1 MYQMVTDNPST
12 EKFYALDFLP
22 SPLAD
27 QFAAAYKELLEDHN
41 SREILVLKRI
51 PCNLD
56 ALADHIQNTL
66 GLMIRPDVQS
76 LPQHA
81 SHVVELNDP
90 DIDRLAYE
98 QRIELLGDVIESTD
112 WETLIDEA
120 TTRFDNVRW
129 PDNYQ
134 RADVIEFLQ
143 IASEQD
149 SFGRDV
155 GQVLLEATRQG
166 GFSPPNDDAER
177 HILTAALACL
187 NDLFHD
193 RLDSHGLVERA
204 NIVPRATDALQD
216 DTTYSHAASEF
227 KAILALE
234 FEEYTV
240 NDRQYLAQLAN
251 DADLIA
257 IGERNASIQR
267 VKTEPGELDDLR
279 DGCVIDF
286 DLGDPAI
293 LDEAGG
299 AYRSDTDPGQIAS
312 YLATGTEPMDSVS
325 AVHLHE
331 STFRDQISAVANE
344 VEYLRHGTDAEYGDF
359 AVVVNDLGDRLS
371 EARRHLRAAGLP
383 TKTVGAPALAEDPA
397 VTELYAFVQFLLNR
411 DTEAESWLT
420 ARLEGFSPDFAEA
433 CNTGPIEHR
442 LNRWIVNTDLKERIA
457 AGKSHIE
464 MQEQFQNI
472 ERVTDLARF
481 IDQTTLLDSDLPT
494 FKHVLERAIRF
505 DAAYTHTI
513 ETSPQMYGVTV
524 TDIQGIKH
532 EAYNTVF
539 LLGVVDDEYPGGE
552 RLTPLFPKPWL
563 MDMPD
568 YPALTEVDDDTV
580 DATYGTFTGERSTS
594 AFDAYYHHRE
604 RRKLAL
610 GARAAT
616 DHLYFCT
623 YDSQDN
629 GLGRAYNPSRYLYR
643 LKDQDWSVFNDLSME
658 SDDRPIQTREKVAEY
673 ILDQP
678 WGELEGIVN
687 AAHTGQTAEIEDT
700 EEVFGVIQ
708 GLLSEDDV
716 DPVFADAVASQFAI
730 ARGEVMHSD

>member
-1 MYQMVTDNPST
+1 MCTDNST
-12 EKFYALDFLP
+12 TGKFYALDFSP

-27 QFAAAYKELLEDHN
+27 QFAAAYQELADDHDP
-41 SREILVLKRI
+41 RDILVLKRI

-56 ALADHIQNTL
+56 ALADHIQDTL
-66 GLMIRPDVQS
+66 GLMVRPNVQS

-81 SHVVELNDP
+81 SHVVEIDDP

-98 QRIELLGDVIESTD
+98 QRIELLADVIDSTD
-112 WETLIDEA
+112 WNTLIDDAEA
-120 TTRFDNVRW
+120 RCDDVRW
-129 PDNYQ
+129 PDNYE
-134 RADVIEFLQ
+134 RSDVIDFFRT
-143 IASEQD
+143 ASDQD

-166 GFSPPNDDAER
+166 GFTPPDDDAER
-177 HILTAALACL
+177 HILNAALACL
-187 NDLFHD
+187 NDRFHD
-193 RLDSHGLVERA
+193 RLDDHGLVERA

-216 DTTYSHAASEF
+216 DTTYDHVASGFE
-227 KAILALE
+227 AILAIE
-234 FEEYTV
+234 FEEYTA
-240 NDRQYLAQLAN
+240 NDRRYLAQLAD
-251 DADLIA
+251 DADLVA

-267 VKTEPGELDDLR
+267 VKTEPGELDDLGE
-279 DGCVIDF
+279 DCVIDF
-286 DLGDPAI
+286 ETGDPLT
-293 LDEAGG
+293 LDATGETR
-299 AYRSDTDPGQIAS
+299 RSGTDPGQIAS
-312 YLATGTEPMDSVS
+312 FLATDTDPADTVS

-344 VEYLRHGTDAEYGDF
+344 IEYLRHGTDATYNDF
-359 AVVVNDLGDRLS
+359 AVVVNSLGDRLS

-383 TKTVGAPALAEDPA
+383 TRNVGAPALAEDPA

-411 DTEAESWLT
+411 DADAESWLT
-420 ARLEGFSPDFAEA
+420 ARVDDFSPDLAEA
-433 CNTGPIEHR
+433 CHTGLPETT
-442 LNRWIVNTDLKERIA
+442 LNRWIVNTDLKQRVATGE
-457 AGKSHIE
+457 SHIE
-464 MQEQFQNI
+464 IQEQFQNI
-472 ERVTDLARF
+472 QRVTDLARF

-513 ETSPQMYGVTV
+513 ETAPRTHGVTV
-524 TDIQGIKH
+524 TDIQGVKH
-532 EAYNTVF
+532 EAYHTVF
-539 LLGVVDDEYPGGE
+539 LLNVVDQEYPGGE

-563 MDMPD
+563 TEMPE
-568 YPALTEVDDDTV
+568 YPAITEADDDTI
-580 DATYGTFTGERSTS
+580 DATFETFTGDRSTS

-643 LKDQDWSVFNDLSME
+643 LKEQDWTAFDDLSLE
-658 SDDRPIQTREKVAEY
+658 TDDRPIRTREKVAEY

-678 WGELEGIVN
+678 WDELEGIVN
-687 AAHTGQTAEIEDT
+687 AAHTGETAEIEET

-716 DPVFADAVASQFAI
+716 DPVFADAVASQFAM
-730 ARGEVMHSD
+730 ARGEVMQGD